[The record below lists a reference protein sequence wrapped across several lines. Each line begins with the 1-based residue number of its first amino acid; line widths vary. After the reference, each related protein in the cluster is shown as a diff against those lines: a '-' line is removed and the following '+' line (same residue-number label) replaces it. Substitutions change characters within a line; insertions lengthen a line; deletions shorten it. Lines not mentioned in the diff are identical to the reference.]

1 MTYRIGTHRG
11 GKMKGAGE
19 KVEMTDSLAQSDLTH
34 ISTGKMDMESF
45 HRNYWKR

>member
-19 KVEMTDSLAQSDLTH
+19 KVTDSLAQSDLTH